1 MSGVGRRLT
10 RLALLGV
17 AALGA
22 GQGAGQT
29 PHPGA
34 GAAMRERAMTELR
47 ARVPDPGRLQHAL
60 VVEGLERRGATG
72 RIDVKLVEECDSLG
86 LTLEDVLRLC
96 LRAMRRGTDRA
107 DLWPRIKRFV

>member
-1 MSGVGRRLT
+1 MSRVGNRLA
-10 RLALLGV
+10 RLALLGA

-34 GAAMRERAMTELR
+34 GPATRERAMTELR
-47 ARVPDPGRLQHAL
+47 ARVSDP
-60 VVEGLERRGATG
+60 VEACG
-72 RIDVKLVEECDSLG
+72 SLG

-96 LRAMRRGTDRA
+96 LQALRN
-107 DLWPRIKRFV
+107 LQ